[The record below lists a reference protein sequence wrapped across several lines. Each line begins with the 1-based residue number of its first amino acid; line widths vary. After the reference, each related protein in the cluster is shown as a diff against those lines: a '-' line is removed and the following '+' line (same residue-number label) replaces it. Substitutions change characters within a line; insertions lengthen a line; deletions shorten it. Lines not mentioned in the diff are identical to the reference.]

1 LYYRLTGERLE
12 QLDKQHIDPLMSAMK
27 ARGITLAEI
36 DKYLMAR
43 RAKERNEAA
52 GRLHPTFQRKACGER
67 LARSG
72 TIGFSGAV
80 SGLSAHFSA
89 GSSQLIHL
97 RSVRPEM
104 VTTGTIRFP
113 HFGQRVV
120 RSMRSSRFFTPNPK
134 LELCS
139 IQALR
144 PETEKFKWKLC

>member
-1 LYYRLTGERLE
+1 LSCFALACSLSHLPDLCSAYQAENLYYGLTGERLE

-43 RAKERNEAA
+43 RAKERNEAV

-80 SGLSAHFSA
+80 SGLSAHLTA
-89 GSSQLIHL
+89 GSSQLIH
-97 RSVRPEM
+97 
-104 VTTGTIRFP
+104 
-113 HFGQRVV
+113 
-120 RSMRSSRFFTPNPK
+120 
-134 LELCS
+134 
-139 IQALR
+139 
-144 PETEKFKWKLC
+144 